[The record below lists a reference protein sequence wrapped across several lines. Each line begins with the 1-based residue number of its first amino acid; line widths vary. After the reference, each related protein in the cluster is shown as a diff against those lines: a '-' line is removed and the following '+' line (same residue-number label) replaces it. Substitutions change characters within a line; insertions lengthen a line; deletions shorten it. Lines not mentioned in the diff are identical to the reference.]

1 MYFRNYKSRKKWQKT
16 FINDVFG
23 HKTTSHDTF
32 SKIILSNTKLLEGK
46 SDHLPKSLFKFY
58 SPTSD
63 NIMDIK
69 KQRLWLS
76 HPITFNDPFDC
87 HTGYDVNSYEKHT
100 LLKDIKELG
109 CVDVKNSQDGFTI
122 DEFDRLSRSTTS
134 YEYNW
139 YNSKIEEYDR
149 VRRELLA
156 NKSKDFNRIIYDLT
170 NKSRN
175 EVKAKIEELRNVN
188 IRVACFSALDRL
200 KNFNDIIQ
208 IWSHYADNHK
218 GFCVEYDISPL
229 KESICFSLENY
240 EYHKNQSK
248 YMEERIKTLILGGLF
263 PVIYTANRV
272 NIPKTKLNKI
282 KFDKINE
289 PQHNSDIDSI
299 LYKTF
304 IVKSAKWNYEK
315 EWRLILDGDVCNY
328 YDNKIPFP
336 YIKRVFLGCMMNT
349 QTIDTMIEIVEE
361 LGVEVVMMEM
371 DNKKFILEERGPDS
385 YKWNKERA
393 KWRNPLL

>member
-16 FINDVFG
+16 FINNVFG
-23 HKTTSHDTF
+23 HKTTTHDTF
-32 SKIILSNTKLLEGK
+32 SKIILSNTKLLDGK
-46 SDHLPKSLFKFY
+46 SDHLPKTLFKFY

-76 HPITFNDPFDC
+76 HPRTFNDPFDC
-87 HTGYDVNSYEKHT
+87 HTGYDVNSYEMHT

-200 KNFNDIIQ
+200 KNFDDIIQ

-328 YDNKIPFP
+328 YDNKLPFP
-336 YIKRVFLGCMMNT
+336 YIKRVFLGCKMNT